1 MMLTM
6 KPSQL
11 LVLSFVVW
19 LPGKSRAWGRPNL
32 LSRGACRSLGMSEVP
47 GLAPKASGDP
57 QRAGPEAGILAW
69 RRE

>member
-1 MMLTM
+1 MMLKM

-19 LPGKSRAWGRPNL
+19 LPGKSRAWGRLNAKQ
-32 LSRGACRSLGMSEVP
+32 RGLQ
-47 GLAPKASGDP
+47 ASGDVRGPRTRPRASRDP